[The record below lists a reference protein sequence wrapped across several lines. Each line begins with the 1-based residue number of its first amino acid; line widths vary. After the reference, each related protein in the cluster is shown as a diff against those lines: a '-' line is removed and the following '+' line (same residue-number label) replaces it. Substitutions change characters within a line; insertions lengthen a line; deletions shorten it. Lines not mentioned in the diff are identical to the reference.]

1 MIYSGTPSWL
11 RRKEAS
17 RYLKENYNIS
27 RTPGTLA
34 KLASTGGGPSFQ
46 YVGRVPMY
54 PIDALAEW
62 AKSLFSPVVDSTSA
76 ARALV
81 HPSDG
86 ATVNYGEET
95 A

>member
-1 MIYSGTPSWL
+1 MAIINSGWL

-17 RYLKENYNIS
+17 RYLQQHYNIS

-54 PIDALAEW
+54 PISALDDW
-62 AKSLFSPVVDSTSA
+62 AKSLFSAVVDSTSA

-81 HPSDG
+81 HSLNG
-86 ATVNYGEET
+86 AAVHYGEEVR